1 MSLRCEQNVSTSY
14 CPFQISWNVRQH
26 EATKSVARCWMMK
39 NIILFGVQ
47 SIVRK
52 HPILR
57 IRLIFFSEE
66 SPPCRSFHKYR
77 DTLYRAMG
85 PGSFVIPSG
94 GRFVKCPRVD
104 RSKGIE
110 RAREILLLMSDR
122 IFLPRR
128 LIRRSVIRRR
138 WPGKLG
144 NWPTSFRTVNSR
156 LFLSFALPRS
166 FFF

>member
-1 MSLRCEQNVSTSY
+1 MLNDEKFYSLWSTKY
-14 CPFQISWNVRQH
+14 R
-26 EATKSVARCWMMK
+26 TKIPYSTFSM
-39 NIILFGVQ
+39 
-47 SIVRK
+47 
-52 HPILR
+52 
-57 IRLIFFSEE
+57 IFFTVE

-77 DTLYRAMG
+77 DTWYTAMG

-156 LFLSFALPRS
+156 LFLSFAFPRS